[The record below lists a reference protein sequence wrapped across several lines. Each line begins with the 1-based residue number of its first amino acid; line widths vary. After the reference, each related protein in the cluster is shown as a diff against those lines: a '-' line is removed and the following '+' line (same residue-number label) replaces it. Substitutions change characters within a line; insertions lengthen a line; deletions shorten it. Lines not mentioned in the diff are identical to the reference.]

1 MSSRSPYN
9 LLSTVGLVVL
19 TVAAAGLSVAALTQ
33 ERGVQS
39 AEAQPNPPVLA
50 TLTASPSPLKSAT
63 QSEFSPSPKS
73 TVGDINAPESGRTV
87 VIIGDGYSAHDAP
100 NAWMESV
107 SAELGWSSVTNLS
120 AQGRGYIQEPSFC
133 NVSQCANFEGTI
145 PAVVEQDPDV
155 VVTFGGTADGDQD
168 LSDAAGAYF
177 TALRAALPET
187 ELIAVS
193 PITSEDEEPYFLRL
207 HDQTIRAGV
216 EAAGGTFID
225 VGRPGVGD
233 GEDLSASSQQEV
245 ARTIIAELS

>member
-1 MSSRSPYN
+1 MSSRSTYN
-9 LLSTVGLVVL
+9 LLSAVGLVVL

-33 ERGVQS
+33 ERGVES
-39 AEAQPNPPVLA
+39 AEAQTSPPVLA
-50 TLTASPSPLKSAT
+50 TLTTSPSPVKSAT
-63 QSEFSPSPKS
+63 QSELSPSPES
-73 TVGDINAPESGRTV
+73 TVGDINPPASGKTV
-87 VIIGDGYSAHDAP
+87 AIVGDGYSAQDAP

-133 NVSQCANFEGTI
+133 NVSTCANFEGTI

-177 TALRAALPET
+177 TALRAALPDA

-193 PITSEDEEPYFLRL
+193 PVTSEDEAPYFLRL

-216 EAAGGTFID
+216 EAVGGTFID
-225 VGRPGVGD
+225 VGRPGIGD

-245 ARTIIAELS
+245 AQAIIDELT

>member
-19 TVAAAGLSVAALTQ
+19 TLAAAGLSAAALTQ

-39 AEAQPNPPVLA
+39 AEAQPIPTVLA
-50 TLTASPSPLKSAT
+50 TPTTSPNPAKSGTQSELSPSP
-63 QSEFSPSPKS
+63 ES
-73 TVGDINAPESGRTV
+73 TSGDIKTPAPEKTV
-87 VIIGDGYSAHDAP
+87 VIIGDDYSTLEAP
-100 NAWMESV
+100 DAWMESA

-120 AQGRGYIQEPSFC
+120 ARGRGYIQAPSFC
-133 NVSQCANFEGTI
+133 NVSECANFEGTI

-155 VVTFGGTADGDQD
+155 VVTFGGMADGDQD
-168 LSDAAGAYF
+168 LSGAAGAYF
-177 TALRAALPET
+177 TALRAALPNA

-193 PITSEDEEPYFLRL
+193 PVTSEAEAPYFLRL

-216 EAAGGTFID
+216 ETVGGTFID

-233 GEDLSASSQQEV
+233 GKDLSASSQQEV
-245 ARTIIAELS
+245 AQSIIEALS